1 MVRRRRSLPIV
12 HKASYPAGFL
22 QFRQQVI
29 HRLRLTRQDQTAP
42 DISQRLEDE
51 LSQVHSRM
59 RQMQSLV
66 LNVAI
71 AAVEHVDVDG
81 SRKIFA
87 VTALAP

>member
-1 MVRRRRSLPIV
+1 MARRRRSLPIV
-12 HKASYPAGFL
+12 HKPSYLAGFL
-22 QFRQQVI
+22 QFVQELA
-29 HRLRLTRQDQTAP
+29 HGFGLTRQDQTAP
-42 DISQRLEDE
+42 DIRQRLEDE

-81 SRKIFA
+81 SRKIFG